1 MSSNEEMSFNGSSVL
16 PITSDTTTFTP
27 IVVRPSG
34 VLTTNGDDDGD
45 RNNDNFLR
53 NTSTGN
59 NSELNR
65 LLLLSILIIML
76 RDVNIIRRYG
86 GPGF

>member
-1 MSSNEEMSFNGSSVL
+1 MSFNRSSIWS
-16 PITSDTTTFTP
+16 ITSDTTTFTS
-27 IVVRPSG
+27 IEVRPRANG
-34 VLTTNGDDDGD
+34 VLTTNGHDYSDEGD

-53 NTSTGN
+53 YTPTGN

-65 LLLLSILIIML
+65 RLLLSILIIML